1 MDEWIEEQEKILNMN
16 INYKREPVEY
26 IHFHFCYVD
35 ADDSIVSLTTEK
47 HTFSGL
53 VEGSLSE
60 GSLSEAAPSEASLSE
75 AQLLKI
81 IDDKKQHENIN
92 YTFSELSL
100 FHVDLEP
107 ENIQTI
113 EPTLKPFFKTFPF
126 ISDIP
131 IPPSIFVFHP
141 LNSLFFLFKRRKSI
155 LKKRNDNE
163 RNNQKSTKKVAF
175 SLPPSKKHTRRII

>member
-1 MDEWIEEQEKILNMN
+1 MDEWIEEQEKILNIN

-35 ADDSIVSLTTEK
+35 ADDSIVSLKTEK
-47 HTFSGL
+47 HTFSGF
-53 VEGSLSE
+53 SE
-60 GSLSEAAPSEASLSE
+60 AALSEAPPSEAPLLSE

-92 YTFSELSL
+92 YAFSELSL

-113 EPTLKPFFKTFPF
+113 DPTQKPFFKTFPF

>member
-1 MDEWIEEQEKILNMN
+1 MDEWIEEQEKLLNIN

-35 ADDSIVSLTTEK
+35 ADDSIVTLKTEK
-47 HTFSGL
+47 HTFSDF
-53 VEGSLSE
+53 
-60 GSLSEAAPSEASLSE
+60 SEAPPLLTE

-81 IDDKKQHENIN
+81 IDEKKQHENIN
-92 YTFSELSL
+92 YAFSELSL

-113 EPTLKPFFKTFPF
+113 EPTKKPFFKTFPF
-126 ISDIP
+126 ISDIS

-155 LKKRNDNE
+155 LKKRNDNNE